1 MCGIVQR
8 RAEYLPLFTEAE
20 LKRRMHFLL
29 MRTPW
34 AGVAWHC
41 WRRLSAAAMVALGAP
56 ITAVCIWNRWTSLRK
71 AWEYAVLGPDWEFEL
86 PDQAPRAHLVA
97 STTTLP
103 LSSVQLWRASALG
116 RRTAPNAS
124 GSPIIIMVNNND
136 EGNDSDDGVLGAS
149 GTNRGVSQENG
160 NDVSYLFQIFFC
172 KICPGK
178 MAECMEFQDYLQAGV
193 HDSMREGTPAVSSA
207 KAKMRLTKSLRHLG
221 DSRSQWLQT
230 FASASGFGG
239 IEEALIENLIGYTL
253 TEQVQ
258 INMTTF

>member
-103 LSSVQLWRASALG
+103 LSSVQLLLASAFG

-124 GSPIIIMVNNND
+124 GSPIIIMVDNND
-136 EGNDSDDGVLGAS
+136 EGDVSDDGVLGAS

-160 NDVSYLFQIFFC
+160 NDVRALWAASKTQHRPCVRVRVWLRRPKVRRTC
-172 KICPGK
+172 N
-178 MAECMEFQDYLQAGV
+178 
-193 HDSMREGTPAVSSA
+193 SA
-207 KAKMRLTKSLRHLG
+207 LST
-221 DSRSQWLQT
+221 DRSQQEMERPE
-230 FASASGFGG
+230 SASPQP
-239 IEEALIENLIGYTL
+239 TPSPSPD
-253 TEQVQ
+253 
-258 INMTTF
+258 